1 MLGDFNTAQQLI
13 NSSTNM
19 IDNFIKEVALL
30 QGISPAE
37 AGRGYEEFMTDLTLR
52 LGYYAE
58 GKLYFNNT
66 FALPRQAP
74 IPENPLDLNNLQVPV
89 LPGGADLNN
98 VQGTDNE

>member
-1 MLGDFNTAQQLI
+1 MIVIFFN
-13 NSSTNM
+13 
-19 IDNFIKEVALL
+19 DVALV
-30 QGISPAE
+30 QVFSPAE
-37 AGRGYEEFMTDLTLR
+37 AGRGYEEFLTDLTLR

-89 LPGGADLNN
+89 LPGGADLNSG
-98 VQGTDNE
+98 QGTDNE

>member
-1 MLGDFNTAQQLI
+1 
-13 NSSTNM
+13 M

-37 AGRGYEEFMTDLTLR
+37 AGRGYEEFLTDLTLR
-52 LGYYAE
+52 LGFYAQ

-74 IPENPLDLNNLQVPV
+74 VQENPLDLNNLQVPV
-89 LPGGADLNN
+89 LPGGADLNSG
-98 VQGTDNE
+98 QEAANE